1 MSPPQALQ
9 LRARLDT
16 NGKKKKKKK
25 KNRSRIY
32 DLGVVPTRG
41 KKVNVEGKGIKKCDK
56 ARCQICNFVVETQ
69 KFEHNG
75 HTYWINYSFDCD
87 SIGVIYLLKCA
98 RCFKVYVG
106 STITTFRKR
115 FNNHKSSL
123 RKYGQGIRH
132 MAGEHLYAHYFG
144 EEHEGLADLRVIII
158 DKTNMNDPTQREAFW
173 AYNLDTFAPI
183 RD

>member
-1 MSPPQALQ
+1 MADNLI
-9 LRARLDT
+9 
-16 NGKKKKKKK
+16 
-25 KNRSRIY
+25 RSK
-32 DLGVVPTRG
+32 V
-41 KKVNVEGKGIKKCDK
+41 KKVNVEGKGMKKCDK

-132 MAGEHLYAHYFG
+132 MAGEHLYAHFFG

-173 AYNLDTFAPI
+173 AYNLDTFVPKGLNV
-183 RD
+183 RDFG

>member
-1 MSPPQALQ
+1 M
-9 LRARLDT
+9 
-16 NGKKKKKKK
+16 
-25 KNRSRIY
+25 
-32 DLGVVPTRG
+32 
-41 KKVNVEGKGIKKCDK
+41 KKCDK

-115 FNNHKSSL
+115 LNHKSSL
-123 RKYGQGIRH
+123 RKYGQRIRH
-132 MAGEHLYAHYFG
+132 MAGEHLYAHFLARNTKAWPISELSFLTKQIRMIQRKERHFG
-144 EEHEGLADLRVIII
+144 HIIWTRLHLR
-158 DKTNMNDPTQREAFW
+158 D
-173 AYNLDTFAPI
+173 
-183 RD
+183 